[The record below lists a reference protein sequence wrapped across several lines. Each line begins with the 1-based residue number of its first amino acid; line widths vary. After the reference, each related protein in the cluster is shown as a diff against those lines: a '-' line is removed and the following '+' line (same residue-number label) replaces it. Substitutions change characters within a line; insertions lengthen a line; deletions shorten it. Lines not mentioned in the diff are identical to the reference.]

1 PVSLPGRFRS
11 SSDAGPMTASR
22 RRMIR
27 SSHLN
32 PYPSAGCWSHR
43 LMQAS
48 RRSSVQGRGYP
59 LLLTHPPFMSHHR
72 VEISSN
78 FPASISARQRRRIS
92 CASLSSSMARIL
104 PPLVMVDVSPGPPAS
119 LRRQS

>member
-1 PVSLPGRFRS
+1 
-11 SSDAGPMTASR
+11 
-22 RRMIR
+22 
-27 SSHLN
+27 
-32 PYPSAGCWSHR
+32 
-43 LMQAS
+43 MQAS

-119 LRRQS
+119 LRRQSMEPSSL